1 MIAVSTP
8 SYWDALSPTLV
19 IGAAMAATLT
29 WANRDNPVVRVLA
42 VSLCLF
48 VSWRYMGWRLTQTI
62 PWNGTTLDL
71 VAGLVFVAVEFLAM
85 LSSTAST
92 FFLSRFKSRTKQV
105 DAALPRLRALARK
118 PQVDVLI
125 CTYNE
130 DKTIL
135 ERTILGALAADWP
148 NVRIWVCDDGRREW
162 LGELCAQYGVTH
174 LTRADNAHAKAGNIN
189 AALKRLAALETP
201 PDFVCILDA
210 DFVPTPALI
219 PRALALM
226 EDVDVGVVQTPQ
238 HFFNP
243 DPVQYNLHL
252 SRVWPDE
259 QRFFFDVVMPTKD
272 AWGGAFCCGT
282 SSLSRFTAL
291 QAIGG
296 FPTDSVTEDY
306 LLTLRMAEVG
316 YKTVYL
322 NERLS
327 LGLAPEGLA
336 EYCVQRSRWCLGFV
350 QICRGR
356 NGPFS
361 AKTRIPLIHRVMLV
375 ESFFNWSA
383 MYALRIACLFAPILY
398 LLFDIQIVNAGVSD
412 AISHVGP
419 FLLVQITLFS
429 WLTRWRVLPVMSELY
444 QLIPALDVLKA
455 VWAGLTR
462 PQGQKFRVTAKGVSR
477 DRRAVQWPLMR
488 IFMAFI
494 ALTALSIAR
503 SFLFPTATVTHD
515 AEGIALFW
523 AWYNIAVL
531 TLACFA
537 CFELRQSRSGDRFAT
552 DELVEVVYEGQTR
565 RLNMVDVSISGARF
579 IGPRAPRGAEV
590 TVLFAGRHL
599 RAVVARE
606 TPDGFAVAFEK
617 TLEARK
623 TAVQHVFSGRYAADA
638 FAIEPRKVAGALLA
652 RLLR

>member
-1 MIAVSTP
+1 MIALSTP
-8 SYWDALSPTLV
+8 SYWDALAPTVV
-19 IGAAMAATLT
+19 IGAALAATLP
-29 WANRDNPVVRVLA
+29 WANRDNPMVRA
-42 VSLCLF
+42 VAVALCLF

-62 PWNGTTLDL
+62 PWQGATIDL
-71 VAGLVFVAVEFLAM
+71 VAGLAFVCIEFLAM

-92 FFLSRFKSRTKQV
+92 VFLSRFRSRTRDV
-105 DAALPRLRALARK
+105 DAALPRLRALERK

-148 NVRIWVCDDGRREW
+148 NVRIWVCDDGRRDW

-174 LTRADNAHAKAGNIN
+174 LTRPDNAHAKAGNIN

-226 EDVDVGVVQTPQ
+226 EDVNVAVVQTPQ

-252 SRVWPDE
+252 ARVWPDE

-282 SSLSRFTAL
+282 SSLTRFAAL

-361 AKTRIPLIHRVMLV
+361 TKAHIPLVHRVMLV
-375 ESFFNWSA
+375 ESFLNWSA
-383 MYALRIACLFAPILY
+383 MYALRVACLFAPVLY

-419 FLLVQITLFS
+419 FLLVQIALFS

-444 QLIPALDVLKA
+444 QLLPALDVLKA

-477 DRRAVQWPLMR
+477 DKRAVQWPLMR
-488 IFMAFI
+488 IFAAFI
-494 ALTALSIAR
+494 ALTILAIAK
-503 SFLFPTATVTHD
+503 SFLFPSSTFAHD

-537 CFELRQSRSGDRFAT
+537 CFELRQSRQGDRFAT
-552 DELVEVVYEGQTR
+552 DELVEVVHEGEVR
-565 RLNMVDVSISGARF
+565 RLTMADVSISGARF
-579 IGPRAPRGAEV
+579 VGRAPPRGARV
-590 TVLFAGRHL
+590 MVRFAERDL
-599 RAVVARE
+599 PSLVVRE
-606 TPDGFAVAFEK
+606 TQDGFAVAFDK

-623 TAVQHVFSGRYAADA
+623 TAIQHVFSGRYAADA
-638 FAIEPRKVAGALLA
+638 FAIQPRRVAAALMS

>member
-1 MIAVSTP
+1 MIAISSP
-8 SYWDALSPTLV
+8 SYWEALLPTV
-19 IGAAMAATLT
+19 VAGAALAATLP
-29 WANRDNPVVRVLA
+29 WARRENPVVRALA
-42 VSLCLF
+42 VALCLF

-62 PWNGTTLDL
+62 PWRGTWLDL
-71 VAGLVFVAVEFLAM
+71 GGGLIFAGVEFLAM
-85 LSSTAST
+85 LTSSAST
-92 FFLSRFKSRTKQV
+92 FFLLRFKSRTRDV
-105 DAALPRLRALARK
+105 EAALPRLRALARK
-118 PQVDVLI
+118 PQVDILI

-148 NVRIWVCDDGRREW
+148 GTRIWVCDDGRRDW
-162 LGELCAQYGVTH
+162 LGDLCATYGVTH
-174 LTRADNAHAKAGNIN
+174 LTRPDNAHAKAGNIN

-201 PDFVCILDA
+201 PDFISILDA
-210 DFVPTPALI
+210 DFVPTPALV

-226 EDVDVGVVQTPQ
+226 EDVNIGVVQTPQ

-282 SSLSRFTAL
+282 SSLIRFKAL

-306 LLTLRMAEVG
+306 LLTLRMAEAG
-316 YKTVYL
+316 YKTAYL

-361 AKTRIPLIHRVMLV
+361 LRAKIPLIHRVMLCD
-375 ESFFNWSA
+375 SFLNWSA
-383 MYALRIACLFAPILY
+383 MYALRVACLFAPVLY
-398 LLFDIQIVNAGVSD
+398 LLFDIQLVSAGVSD
-412 AISHVGP
+412 AISHVAP
-419 FLLVQITLFS
+419 FLLVQMTLFA
-429 WLTRWRVLPVMSELY
+429 WLTRWRVLPLMSELY

-462 PQGQKFRVTAKGVSR
+462 PQGQKFRVTAKGVDR
-477 DRRAVQWPLMR
+477 ERRAVQWPLMR
-488 IFMAFI
+488 LFAAMI
-494 ALTALSIAR
+494 ALTGLAIAR
-503 SFLFPTATVTHD
+503 SFLFPSATVTHD

-537 CFELRQSRSGDRFAT
+537 CVELRQSRKGDRFAA
-552 DELVEVVYEGQTR
+552 DEPVDVVHAGESR
-565 RLNMVDVSISGARF
+565 RLRMVDVSIGGARF
-579 IGPRAPRGAEV
+579 VGPSLPRGAHVVVRLAERD
-590 TVLFAGRHL
+590 LPAR
-599 RAVVARE
+599 VARA
-606 TPDGFAVAFEK
+606 TPDGFAVMFEK

-623 TAVQHVFSGRYAADA
+623 AAVQHVFSGRYAADA
-638 FAIEPRKVAGALLA
+638 FAIQPTRVAGAVLT